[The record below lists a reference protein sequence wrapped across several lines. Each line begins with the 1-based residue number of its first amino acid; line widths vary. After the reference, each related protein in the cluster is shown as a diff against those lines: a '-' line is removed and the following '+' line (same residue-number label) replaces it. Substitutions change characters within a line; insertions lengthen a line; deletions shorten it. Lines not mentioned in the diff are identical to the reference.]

1 MAFPPVED
9 GGGPLPD
16 GLLGV
21 AEAVDGGREDGVDV
35 RPEGDAQPLDQQPA
49 HIQAVLGDLEESEKW
64 NTHQIEPIQ
73 YFYGDTIYLQRDTWS
88 V

>member
-21 AEAVDGGREDGVDV
+21 AEAVDGGWEDGVDV

-49 HIQAVLGDLEESEKW
+49 HVQAVLGDLKESGNAGMW
-64 NTHQIEPIQ
+64 NTYQIEQI
-73 YFYGDTIYLQRDTWS
+73 LLW
-88 V
+88 